1 MFSVIFEVHPH
12 ADRKDEYLALGKQL
26 KPILEG
32 IDGFI
37 DNERF
42 ESLMRPGWVLSHSSW
57 RDEKSLVRWR
67 AQGEHHAVQRK
78 GRDEVF
84 EDYHLRIGE
93 VIHDSVPQ
101 EHSSEGQRL
110 DETEAGIA
118 KAASFTEMTPQVG
131 IDLGERPG
139 ELFAQIGLTSSSG
152 LVKHDLFA
160 SLYNP
165 GKLALL
171 ASWRDAE
178 AAETFVPRPAAGVV
192 ALRHRAVRIIRDYG
206 RFDRR
211 EAPQYHPPVSRGSA
225 HQRQKTALRV

>member
-26 KPILEG
+26 KPILES

-42 ESLMRPGWVLSHSSW
+42 ESRLRPGWILSHSSW

-84 EDYHLRIGE
+84 ADYHLRIGE

-101 EHSSEGQRL
+101 EPSLEGRRL
-110 DETEAGIA
+110 DETETGVA
-118 KAASFTEMTPQVG
+118 KVASFTEITPEDGV
-131 IDLGERPG
+131 DLGERPD
-139 ELFAQIGLTSSSG
+139 ELPHQIGVVGAAG
-152 LVKHDLFA
+152 LVEHDLFA
-160 SLYNP
+160 SIYTP

-171 ASWRDAE
+171 ASWRDAK
-178 AAETFVPRPAAGVV
+178 AAGAFVPKPGASVT
-192 ALRHRAVRIIRDYG
+192 ALRHRTVRIIRDYG

-211 EAPQYHPPVSRGSA
+211 EAPQYHPPV
-225 HQRQKTALRV
+225 QR

>member
-84 EDYHLRIGE
+84 ADYHLRIGE
-93 VIHDSVPQ
+93 VIHDSIPQ
-101 EHSSEGQRL
+101 ECSPEGRRL
-110 DETEAGIA
+110 DETETGIA
-118 KAASFTEMTPQVG
+118 KLASFTEITPQDG
-131 IDLGERPG
+131 IDLGERPD
-139 ELFAQIGLTSSSG
+139 ELLAQIGLARLPG
-152 LVKHDLFA
+152 LVEQDLFA
-160 SLYNP
+160 SIYNP

-171 ASWRDAE
+171 ASWRDARVAE
-178 AAETFVPRPAAGVV
+178 AFVPKPLAGVK
-192 ALRHRAVRIIRDYG
+192 ALRHRTVRIIRDYG

-211 EAPQYHPPVSRGSA
+211 EAPQYFPPVSR
-225 HQRQKTALRV
+225 

>member
-12 ADRKDEYLALGKQL
+12 AERKDEYLALGKQL

-42 ESLMRPGWVLSHSSW
+42 ESRMRPGWVLSHSSW

-67 AQGEHHAVQRK
+67 AEGEHHAVQRK

-93 VIHDSVPQ
+93 VIQDSVPQ
-101 EHSSEGQRL
+101 ATQSGGQRC
-110 DETEAGIA
+110 DETETGIA
-118 KAASFTEMTPQVG
+118 KVASFTEVIPVNGT
-131 IDLGERPG
+131 DLGAQPD
-139 ELFAQIGLTSSSG
+139 ELLAEIGLTGLPG
-152 LVKHDLFA
+152 LVEHDLFA
-160 SLYNP
+160 SIYNP

-171 ASWRDAE
+171 ASWRDADV
-178 AAETFVPRPAAGVV
+178 AKDFVPKPVAGVR
-192 ALRHRAVRIIRDYG
+192 ALRHRTVRIIRDYG

-211 EAPQYHPPVSRGSA
+211 EAPQYFPPVSR
-225 HQRQKTALRV
+225 

>member
-84 EDYHLRIGE
+84 ADYHLRIGE
-93 VIHDSVPQ
+93 VIHDSIPQ
-101 EHSSEGQRL
+101 ECSSEGRRL
-110 DETEAGIA
+110 DKTETGIA
-118 KAASFTEMTPQVG
+118 KLASFTELTPHDG
-131 IDLGERPG
+131 IDLGERPD
-139 ELFAQIGLTSSSG
+139 ELLAQIGLARLPG
-152 LVKHDLFA
+152 LVEHDLFA
-160 SLYNP
+160 SIYNP

-171 ASWRDAE
+171 ASWRDVDVAKDFMPKPVAG
-178 AAETFVPRPAAGVV
+178 AA
-192 ALRHRAVRIIRDYG
+192 ALRHRTVRIIRDYG

-211 EAPQYHPPVSRGSA
+211 EAPQYFPPVSR
-225 HQRQKTALRV
+225 

>member
-12 ADRKDEYLALGKQL
+12 TDRKDEYLTLGKQL

-93 VIHDSVPQ
+93 VIHDSAPQ
-101 EHSSEGQRL
+101 EPSSGSQRF

-118 KAASFTEMTPQVG
+118 KVVSFTELTPQDG
-131 IDLGERPG
+131 IDLGERPD
-139 ELFAQIGLTSSSG
+139 ELLAQIGLKGSPG
-152 LVKHDLFA
+152 LVEHDLFA
-160 SLYNP
+160 SIYNP

-171 ASWRDAE
+171 ASWRDADV
-178 AAETFVPRPAAGVV
+178 ARAFVLKPVTGVT
-192 ALRHRAVRIIRDYG
+192 ALRHRTVRIIRDYG

-211 EAPQYHPPVSRGSA
+211 EAPQYFPPVSR
-225 HQRQKTALRV
+225 

>member
-26 KPILEG
+26 KPILES

-42 ESLMRPGWVLSHSSW
+42 ESRTRSGWVLSHSSW

-67 AQGEHHAVQRK
+67 AEGEHHAVQRK

-101 EHSSEGQRL
+101 EHASEGQRL
-110 DETEAGIA
+110 DETETGAA
-118 KAASFTEMTPQVG
+118 KVASFTEITPEDG
-131 IDLGERPG
+131 IDLSEWPNGLLAE
-139 ELFAQIGLTSSSG
+139 IGLTGLPG
-152 LVKHDLFA
+152 LVEHDLFA
-160 SLYNP
+160 SIYIP

-171 ASWRDAE
+171 ASWRDAA
-178 AAETFVPRPAAGVV
+178 AAEAFAPKLVAGMA
-192 ALRHRAVRIIRDYG
+192 ALRHRTVRIIRDYG

-211 EAPQYHPPVSRGSA
+211 EAPQYHPPVSR
-225 HQRQKTALRV
+225 

>member
-26 KPILEG
+26 KPILES

-42 ESLMRPGWVLSHSSW
+42 ESCLRPGWVLSHSSW

-93 VIHDSVPQ
+93 VIHDSASPAT
-101 EHSSEGQRL
+101 SSGHQRL
-110 DETEAGIA
+110 DETETGIA
-118 KAASFTEMTPQVG
+118 KVASFTEITPQDG
-131 IDLGERPG
+131 IDLVARPD
-139 ELFAQIGLTSSSG
+139 ELLAQIGLTG
-152 LVKHDLFA
+152 LPGMIEHDLFA
-160 SLYNP
+160 SIYNP

-171 ASWRDAE
+171 ASWRDAG
-178 AAETFVPRPAAGVV
+178 AAGAFVPKPVAGMA
-192 ALRHRAVRIIRDYG
+192 ALRHRTVRIIRDYG

-211 EAPQYHPPVSRGSA
+211 EAPQYFPPVSR
-225 HQRQKTALRV
+225 

>member
-42 ESLMRPGWVLSHSSW
+42 ESRTRPGWVLSHSSW
-57 RDEKSLVRWR
+57 RDEKSLIRWR

-84 EDYHLRIGE
+84 ADYHLRIGE
-93 VIHDSVPQ
+93 VIHDSVSQ
-101 EHSSEGQRL
+101 ERSSEGQRL

-118 KAASFTEMTPQVG
+118 KVASFTEITPVDG
-131 IDLGERPG
+131 IDLGERSD
-139 ELFAQIGLTSSSG
+139 ELFAQIGLTASPG
-152 LVKHDLFA
+152 LVEHDLFA
-160 SLYNP
+160 SIYNP

-171 ASWRDAE
+171 TSWRDAE
-178 AAETFVPRPAAGVV
+178 AAESFTPKPIASVS
-192 ALRHRAVRIIRDYG
+192 ALRHRTVRIIRDYG

-211 EAPQYHPPVSRGSA
+211 EAPQYHPPV
-225 HQRQKTALRV
+225 QR

>member
-84 EDYHLRIGE
+84 ADYHLRIGE
-93 VIHDSVPQ
+93 VIHDSVPH
-101 EHSSEGQRL
+101 EHASEGQHL
-110 DETEAGIA
+110 DETETGIA
-118 KAASFTEMTPQVG
+118 KVASFTEITPQDG
-131 IDLGERPG
+131 IDLGERPD
-139 ELFAQIGLTSSSG
+139 ELLAQTGVTGLPG
-152 LVKHDLFA
+152 LVEHDLFA
-160 SLYNP
+160 SIYNP

-171 ASWRDAE
+171 TSWRDAD
-178 AAETFVPRPAAGVV
+178 AAESFAPSPIANLK
-192 ALRHRAVRIIRDYG
+192 ALRHRTVRIIRDYG

-211 EAPQYHPPVSRGSA
+211 EAPQYFPPVSR
-225 HQRQKTALRV
+225 

>member
-26 KPILEG
+26 KPILES

-42 ESLMRPGWVLSHSSW
+42 ESRTRPGWVLSHSSW

-84 EDYHLRIGE
+84 ADYHLRIGE
-93 VIHDSVPQ
+93 VLHDSVTQ
-101 EHSSEGQRL
+101 ERSSEGQRL
-110 DETEAGIA
+110 DETETGTA
-118 KAASFTEMTPQVG
+118 KVASFTEITPQSG
-131 IDLGERPG
+131 IDLAVEPD
-139 ELFAQIGLTSSSG
+139 ELLRQLGLTGLPG
-152 LVKHDLFA
+152 LVEHDLFA
-160 SLYNP
+160 SIYTP

-171 ASWRDAE
+171 GSWRDTE
-178 AAETFVPRPAAGVV
+178 AAEAFTPKPVAGVT
-192 ALRHRAVRIIRDYG
+192 ALRHRTVRIIRDYG

-211 EAPQYHPPVSRGSA
+211 EAPQYHPPVSR
-225 HQRQKTALRV
+225 

>member
-12 ADRKDEYLALGKQL
+12 ADRKDEYLALGRQL

-42 ESLMRPGWVLSHSSW
+42 ESRTRPGWVLSHSSW

-84 EDYHLRIGE
+84 EDYHLRIGA

-101 EHSSEGQRL
+101 EQASEGQRL
-110 DETEAGIA
+110 DETETGIA
-118 KAASFTEMTPQVG
+118 KVASFTEITPQDG
-131 IDLGERPG
+131 IDLGEPPD
-139 ELFAQIGLTSSSG
+139 ELFAQIGLTGLPG
-152 LVKHDLFA
+152 LVERDLFA
-160 SLYNP
+160 SIYNP

-171 ASWRDAE
+171 ASWRDAG
-178 AAETFVPRPAAGVV
+178 AAGAFAPKPVAGMA
-192 ALRHRAVRIIRDYG
+192 ALRYRTVRIIRSYG

-211 EAPQYHPPVSRGSA
+211 EAPQYHPPVSR
-225 HQRQKTALRV
+225 

>member
-12 ADRKDEYLALGKQL
+12 AHRKDEYLALGKQL
-26 KPILEG
+26 KPILES

-42 ESLMRPGWVLSHSSW
+42 ESRLRPGWVLSHSSW

-67 AQGEHHAVQRK
+67 AQGEHHVVQRK

-93 VIHDSVPQ
+93 VIHDTAPQ
-101 EHSSEGQRL
+101 ERSSDGRRL
-110 DETEAGIA
+110 DETETGIA
-118 KAASFTEMTPQVG
+118 KVASFTEITPEGDV
-131 IDLGERPG
+131 DLTERLGE
-139 ELFAQIGLTSSSG
+139 LAQQIGLTSASD
-152 LVKHDLFA
+152 LVEHDLFA
-160 SLYNP
+160 SLYTP

-171 ASWRDAE
+171 ASWRDVE
-178 AAETFVPRPAAGVV
+178 AAETFVPKPIAGVK
-192 ALRHRAVRIIRDYG
+192 AMRHRTVRIIRDYG

-211 EAPQYHPPVSRGSA
+211 EAPQYHPPVSR
-225 HQRQKTALRV
+225 

>member
-26 KPILEG
+26 RPILEG

-42 ESLMRPGWVLSHSSW
+42 ESRMRPGWVLSHSSW

-67 AQGEHHAVQRK
+67 SQGEHHAVQRK

-101 EHSSEGQRL
+101 EASSQRQRF
-110 DETEAGIA
+110 DETETGIA
-118 KAASFTEMTPQVG
+118 KVASFTEITPQDG
-131 IDLGERPG
+131 IDLGERPD
-139 ELFAQIGLTSSSG
+139 ELLAQIGLTGLPG
-152 LVKHDLFA
+152 LVGHDLFA
-160 SLYNP
+160 SIYNP
-165 GKLALL
+165 GKFALL
-171 ASWRDAE
+171 ASWRNADVAKD
-178 AAETFVPRPAAGVV
+178 FVPKPVAGV
-192 ALRHRAVRIIRDYG
+192 ATRRHRTVRIVRDYG

-211 EAPQYHPPVSRGSA
+211 EAPQYFPPV
-225 HQRQKTALRV
+225 QR